1 MIDIKIINLASDT
14 KNYGLKKNGT
24 YTASCKNITCGDK
37 VKIQIHA
44 KDGIVKNL
52 RYETESC
59 IFCQASASIL
69 SKVIKSIH
77 ERDLKNE
84 IENIHKSFENTK
96 IVLPKKYNLFKPL
109 INKKYR
115 NRSNCILLP
124 FNAILKALR
133 I

>member
-1 MIDIKIINLASDT
+1 MIDIKIINLASNT

-24 YTASCKNITCGDK
+24 YTASCKNTTCGDR
-37 VKIQIHA
+37 VKIQIYSKKGII
-44 KDGIVKNL
+44 KDL

-69 SKVIKSIH
+69 SNVIKSIH
-77 ERDLKNE
+77 EKDLKKE
-84 IENIHKSFENTK
+84 IENVYKSFNNAK
-96 IVLPKKYNLFKPL
+96 IKLPKKYYLFKPL
-109 INKKYR
+109 INKKYK
-115 NRSNCILLP
+115 NRTNCILLP